1 MPKQNLNIKADLKKY
16 KQQPVKVRG
25 RPPTGP
31 VRFVVNNG
39 NLMPAAA
46 TQIAE
51 TVNDF
56 IPGTK
61 PKMPILSLPS
71 REEEDPVW
79 KAMEMKYRREEMNK
93 TIAGEEDRMRAM
105 AADPNQLISPF
116 KRTIYLNCGHK
127 VDSHINTIKL
137 NSFYW
142 CDTCILFR
150 KISEIVY

>member
-16 KQQPVKVRG
+16 KPEKQRG

-31 VRFVVNNG
+31 VRFVVNG
-39 NLMPAAA
+39 NLITPAAA

-51 TVNDF
+51 IVNDF
-56 IPGTK
+56 IPGTT
-61 PKMPILSLPS
+61 PRLPVLSLPP
-71 REEEDPVW
+71 RKEEDPIW
-79 KAMEMKYRREEMNK
+79 KAMEMKYRREEMDK
-93 TIAGEEDRMRAM
+93 TVSSEEDRMRAM

-127 VDSHINTIKL
+127 VSSHINTIKL

-150 KISEIVY
+150 LISEIVY